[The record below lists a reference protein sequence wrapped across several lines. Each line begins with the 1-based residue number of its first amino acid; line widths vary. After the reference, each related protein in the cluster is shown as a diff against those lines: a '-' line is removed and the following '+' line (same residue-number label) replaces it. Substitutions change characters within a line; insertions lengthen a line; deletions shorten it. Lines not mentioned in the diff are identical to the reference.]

1 MSEEISNV
9 LEENIEELDD
19 GAEST
24 SSTVSGPISP
34 QGEDLRE
41 EDAELDMPFTED
53 VSEEDVLFDKIVKF
67 SMSHGRIEY
76 EDEEEVFKTYVEAAI
91 CDLEESGV
99 PRLIDDPLYILAV
112 ARLSN
117 YYYDHREEDVSVL
130 PPPRGVSSMVFKL
143 RLKYAK

>member
-9 LEENIEELDD
+9 LKENAEGEADISEIVDSTD
-19 GAEST
+19 GADA
-24 SSTVSGPISP
+24 VLIC
-34 QGEDLRE
+34 E
-41 EDAELDMPFTED
+41 EDIPFTED
-53 VSEEDVLFDKIVKF
+53 VSPEDVLFDKIVKF

-76 EDEEEVFKTYVEAAI
+76 EDEEEDFKMYVEAAI

>member
-9 LEENIEELDD
+9 LKENAEGEADISEIVDSTD
-19 GAEST
+19 GADA
-24 SSTVSGPISP
+24 VLIC
-34 QGEDLRE
+34 E
-41 EDAELDMPFTED
+41 EDIPFTED
-53 VSEEDVLFDKIVKF
+53 VSPEDVLFDKIVKF

-76 EDEEEVFKTYVEAAI
+76 EDKEEDFKMYVEAAI

>member
-9 LEENIEELDD
+9 LEENIEDIDD
-19 GAEST
+19 GVGAVTEPDGANE
-24 SSTVSGPISP
+24 VLIRD
-34 QGEDLRE
+34 EDI
-41 EDAELDMPFTED
+41 PFTED
-53 VSEEDVLFDKIVKF
+53 VSPEDVLFDKIVKF

-76 EDEEEVFKTYVEAAI
+76 EEEEEDFKMYVEAAI

-117 YYYDHREEDVSVL
+117 HYYDHREEDVSAV